1 MGACEEYELLLSAW
15 LDGELTEPEN
25 QDLQAHLAR
34 CPRCQALAE
43 ELRLTHEAFACL
55 DDLAA
60 PPDFA
65 QGVMARI
72 RAQEEPV
79 IEQEE
84 KPKVISLFR
93 RPQVRA
99 LAGLAACALVCIG
112 LYQGGVWQTGTGT
125 ADADGAGVSAYGVV
139 GAQANLAETDPADE
153 EAPKTAL
160 YDAAPRVNTS
170 LAPTEGEV
178 AGQAVD
184 AVLMLDVLPQG
195 ADSVLGEDIAW
206 QTDEATGQRFCFVT
220 RAQLEELEQLART
233 AEVSA
238 QLTEYGE
245 AGGGRCALVLI
256 TPAE

>member
-1 MGACEEYELLLSAW
+1 MADCARYVELLSAR
-15 LDGELTEPEN
+15 LDGELTP
-25 QDLQAHLAR
+25 
-34 CPRCQALAE
+34 AE
-43 ELRLTHEAFACL
+43 ERELEEHLEVCPACRALEGQLSVLHGSFAAL
-55 DDLAA
+55 EETPA
-60 PPDFA
+60 PAGFA
-65 QGVMARI
+65 QGVMDRI
-72 RAQEEPV
+72 RAQEHR
-79 IEQEE
+79 
-84 KPKVISLFR
+84 PKVVPLFR

-139 GAQANLAETDPADE
+139 GAQANLAEIDPADE

-245 AGGGRCALVLI
+245 GGGGRCALVLI

>member
-1 MGACEEYELLLSAW
+1 MADCARYVELLSAR
-15 LDGELTEPEN
+15 LDGELTP
-25 QDLQAHLAR
+25 
-34 CPRCQALAE
+34 AE
-43 ELRLTHEAFACL
+43 ERELEEHLEVCPACRALEGQLSVLHGSFAAL
-55 DDLAA
+55 EETPA
-60 PPDFA
+60 PAGFA
-65 QGVMARI
+65 QGVMDRI
-72 RAQEEPV
+72 RAQEHR
-79 IEQEE
+79 
-84 KPKVISLFR
+84 PKVVPLFR

-184 AVLMLDVLPQG
+184 AVLMLDVLPGG
-195 ADSVLGEDIAW
+195 ADGVLGEDIAW

-245 AGGGRCALVLI
+245 AGGGRCALVLF